1 MIPFLRSMNELM
13 VITHSRNKLNKSNDK
28 KSLEKFTEESL
39 KSDRC
44 INCENKKKIGLP
56 ELPKN
61 KRRRWVKSKEALSK
75 FFEELDYNNQIQ
87 SSYDLTL
94 LDMQNDFEEHDA
106 A

>member
-1 MIPFLRSMNELM
+1 MIKLISRLSKLM
-13 VITHSRNKLNKSNDK
+13 VITQSKNQLKRSNDN
-28 KSLEKFTEESL
+28 KSLEELTGASLESDKYINS
-39 KSDRC
+39 KS
-44 INCENKKKIGLP
+44 KKKIYLP
-56 ELPKN
+56 EIPKN